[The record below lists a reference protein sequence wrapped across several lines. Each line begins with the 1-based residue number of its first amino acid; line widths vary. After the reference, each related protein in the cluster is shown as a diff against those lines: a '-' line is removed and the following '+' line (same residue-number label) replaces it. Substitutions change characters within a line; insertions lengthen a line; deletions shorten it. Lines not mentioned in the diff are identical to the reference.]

1 MNRHLYPQIRTV
13 HVLSVIA
20 VFAISAGILLAAQSG
35 CIGATLAGTDGSYD
49 TPDTELFGHAPV
61 QEVMAGERMTD
72 LSVACQIAD
81 TFADMLFTGM
91 LDIAYAVH
99 EVLSLTATS
108 QITDTTDL
116 VLNGAYA
123 ITTFESGSDT
133 YAVVVARNDDG
144 IQILNITDPSMI
156 TAAGNFINTNVLDAA
171 QNIVLFESGSDT
183 YAAVTA
189 LSDAVQILNI
199 TDPYM
204 ITAAGHIVDTE
215 GANELLLNGAA
226 GITTFVSGSDTYAAV
241 TATIDNGVQIL
252 NITDPYMI
260 TAAGRISDTSGSTG
274 PELRSAQSITTFVSG
289 GDTYAAVTAPGD
301 DSVQILNIT
310 DPYMIT
316 AAGHITDPLGNTGLD
331 LDGAYG
337 ITTFVSGGD
346 TYAAVTARDG
356 NGVQILNITDPYMI
370 TAAGHIND
378 PIGHAGLVLDS
389 ARRITTFES
398 GGGHIYAALAS
409 FDSDGIQILDVTDP
423 PNIVLAGNITD
434 DGTNTD
440 ILELNGAIGITTF
453 KSGGHIYAAVASFID
468 DGVQIIRIDIPT
480 SDTTAPSITLTGSN
494 YITITV
500 DDEYK
505 EQGAVCKDN
514 VDAEK
519 PATVGGDTVDTATA
533 RTYSVDYSCTDAA
546 GNDAT
551 QVSRTV
557 TVIEPVAAF
566 ITTWTATDSDK
577 SITLPM
583 KGMYSILWGDGSN
596 STNVSDSQSHTYGV
610 AGNYTVT
617 VTG

>member
-13 HVLSVIA
+13 HVLSVI
-20 VFAISAGILLAAQSG
+20 VMFAISAGILLAAQSG
-35 CIGATLAGTDGSYD
+35 CIGASLAGTDGSYD

-108 QITDTTDL
+108 QITNTPDL
-116 VLNGAYA
+116 VLDGAYA

-215 GANELLLNGAA
+215 GANELLLNNAA

-241 TATIDNGVQIL
+241 AASIDNGVQIL

-274 PELRSAQSITTFVSG
+274 LELRSAQSITTFVSG
-289 GDTYAAVTAPGD
+289 GDTYAAVAAPGD
-301 DSVQILNIT
+301 DGVQILNIT

-316 AAGHITDPLGNTGLD
+316 AAGHIDDPLGNTGLD

-337 ITTFVSGGD
+337 ITTFVSGVH

-409 FDSDGIQILDVTDP
+409 FNSDGIQILDVTDP

-468 DGVQIIRIDIPT
+468 DGVQIHKNR
-480 SDTTAPSITLTGSN
+480 
-494 YITITV
+494 
-500 DDEYK
+500 
-505 EQGAVCKDN
+505 
-514 VDAEK
+514 
-519 PATVGGDTVDTATA
+519 
-533 RTYSVDYSCTDAA
+533 
-546 GNDAT
+546 
-551 QVSRTV
+551 
-557 TVIEPVAAF
+557 
-566 ITTWTATDSDK
+566 
-577 SITLPM
+577 
-583 KGMYSILWGDGSN
+583 
-596 STNVSDSQSHTYGV
+596 
-610 AGNYTVT
+610 YTHI
-617 VTG
+617 